1 MFAADAGVGVWMAA
15 MTIDTVVVRR
25 LVLVGALVLP
35 SSLLEPFIDRT
46 TQCSNHSAESP

>member
-25 LVLVGALVLP
+25 LVLLAPWCFRPV
-35 SSLLEPFIDRT
+35 S
-46 TQCSNHSAESP
+46 